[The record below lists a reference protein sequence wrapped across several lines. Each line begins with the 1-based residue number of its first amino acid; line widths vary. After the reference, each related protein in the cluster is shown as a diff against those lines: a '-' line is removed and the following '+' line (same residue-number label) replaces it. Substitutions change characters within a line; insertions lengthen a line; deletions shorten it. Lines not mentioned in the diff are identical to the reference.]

1 MESQRTLIKGAHP
14 PHPPQAPR
22 RAAGDGAAPP
32 RRDPIIARDE
42 RRSAT
47 AAAEEELLL
56 GRYRLETRLGAGG
69 FGVVWRAHDELLQR
83 DVAVKRIWL
92 GSGDSAKDADRAA
105 REAHATARLS
115 HPAIVA
121 LYEAF
126 PLGEAFYLISEL
138 VPGCTLGELIRA
150 GELEDEHA
158 LRIGADLID
167 ALEHAHERGVI
178 HRDIKPQNVLVPDR
192 DDARRP
198 GPAAK
203 LADFGGAS
211 IAEEDALTR
220 TGDVLGTL
228 AYMAPEQSEGREAGE
243 PADLYSLALVL
254 YEALS
259 GVNPVRGATPAAT
272 ARRIGTRLEPLSR
285 RRRDL
290 PRGLAAA
297 LDRALAPDPRARGQ
311 LQDLRVELLEAL
323 GDAPGDTLPQPVR
336 RGRTGPPQRAPRQPP
351 AVLPV
356 QETHDATPELPVF
369 AEAPGLPR
377 TLWAALALAALAWLC
392 ATGRAG
398 LAVVLAAAL
407 IPLAAIP
414 AERFSGRVPALWL
427 ACLLAPVLGL
437 AGLAG
442 AFPALAGQARRWRQR
457 FVLGALGY
465 WWLLL
470 AEPLLARRLW
480 LGPAAGAPARA
491 VWEGSIAGSAS
502 HVVGPL
508 LSSGTALGA
517 LLWGAAA
524 MVLPLIVRGAN
535 AAVDVFAATVWSAA
549 VVAAAPAL
557 DSGLAAG
564 AHPLPRGAVLAAV
577 LGGMIAVG
585 ARALRGPV

>member
-1 MESQRTLIKGAHP
+1 MAEVPCPRHRQRTTKASPLLCRSCEGPSMTAGLDCKPLPDDTAGFPARAAEERVRPRRTRDPVESQRTLIKGAHP

-22 RAAGDGAAPP
+22 GAAGDGAAPP

-228 AYMAPEQSEGREAGE
+228 AYMAPEQSDGREAGE

-311 LQDLRVELLEAL
+311 LQDLRAALADALEAL
-323 GDAPGDTLPQPVR
+323 AGNTLPQPARSPAR
-336 RGRTGPPQRAPRQPP
+336 RVPRRAQRMLDGFGFDALAAEGP
-351 AVLPV
+351 AVERLDVP
-356 QETHDATPELPVF
+356 AALAPES
-369 AEAPGLPR
+369 PGLPR
-377 TLWAALALAALAWLC
+377 TLWVALALAAMAWLC

-398 LAVVLAAAL
+398 VAVVLAA
-407 IPLAAIP
+407 
-414 AERFSGRVPALWL
+414 
-427 ACLLAPVLGL
+427 
-437 AGLAG
+437 
-442 AFPALAGQARRWRQR
+442 
-457 FVLGALGY
+457 
-465 WWLLL
+465 
-470 AEPLLARRLW
+470 
-480 LGPAAGAPARA
+480 
-491 VWEGSIAGSAS
+491 
-502 HVVGPL
+502 
-508 LSSGTALGA
+508 
-517 LLWGAAA
+517 
-524 MVLPLIVRGAN
+524 
-535 AAVDVFAATVWSAA
+535 
-549 VVAAAPAL
+549 
-557 DSGLAAG
+557 
-564 AHPLPRGAVLAAV
+564 
-577 LGGMIAVG
+577 
-585 ARALRGPV
+585 